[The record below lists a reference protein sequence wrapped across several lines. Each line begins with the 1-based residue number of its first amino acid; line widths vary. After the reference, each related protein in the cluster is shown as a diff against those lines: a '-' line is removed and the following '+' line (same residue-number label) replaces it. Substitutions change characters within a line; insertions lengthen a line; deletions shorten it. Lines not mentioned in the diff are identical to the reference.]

1 MGKII
6 ILLNLYL
13 VLLLGQSI
21 VKGVCCSSSIVL
33 ILDTYTIVLPSDVI
47 KKGSFGDDLHNIR
60 IPRPKGAAN
69 TNEARNYD
77 THVCIIMY
85 LKASVI
91 FLPLYFCRLKI
102 QSLNPFAPCHFQII
116 NELLLNFENISML
129 LPK

>member
-1 MGKII
+1 MSMRPISY
-6 ILLNLYL
+6 LYK
-13 VLLLGQSI
+13 
-21 VKGVCCSSSIVL
+21 KGVCCSSSIVL

-77 THVCIIMY
+77 THVLCMCIIMY

-91 FLPLYFCRLKI
+91 FLPLYFCRHKI
-102 QSLNPFAPCHFQII
+102 QSLNPFAPCHFQIM

>member
-1 MGKII
+1 M
-6 ILLNLYL
+6 LSQY
-13 VLLLGQSI
+13 ST
-21 VKGVCCSSSIVL
+21 
-33 ILDTYTIVLPSDVI
+33 DTGYIHYSTAIRRN

-77 THVCIIMY
+77 THVLCMCIIMY

-91 FLPLYFCRLKI
+91 FLPLYFCRRKI
-102 QSLNPFAPCHFQII
+102 QSLNPFAPCHFQIM

-129 LPK
+129 HTT